1 MIQSSFPLKKKSAKL
16 VLLPREEKKK
26 FKTLTFGL
34 SSSSFLKILPLPR
47 IGTIPCSVFYQHY
60 TGARLLKVSLERKY
74 QDRVIIKQFI
84 AKTFLFTF

>member
-16 VLLPREEKKK
+16 VLLPREEEKKK

-74 QDRVIIKQFI
+74 QDRV
-84 AKTFLFTF
+84 